1 MNALPMTIRQQAVSE
16 SRQLL
21 EELLGRLY
29 LVDPAAPIRE
39 LDAVLNPLWAQ
50 ANKALAAVFGGQTLR
65 FHMFR
70 QPSYMSAVKHIVGTL
85 SGDDERTRYTYMIS
99 LFREDIDLA
108 IERLEGHIPFTRASR

>member
-1 MNALPMTIRQQAVSE
+1 LPMMLRNHTVSE
-16 SRQLL
+16 SRRRL

-29 LVDPAAPIRE
+29 LIDPAASIRE
-39 LDAVLNPLWAQ
+39 LDAVLDPLWAQ
-50 ANKALAAVFGGQTLR
+50 ANKVLAAVFGNQTLR

-85 SGDDERTRYTYMIS
+85 AGDDERSRYTYMIS

-108 IERLEGHIPFTRASR
+108 IERLEGRIPFTPAAR